1 MTRILIAD
9 DHEVVRRGLNQ
20 IISETGD
27 LVVAG
32 EASRGPE
39 ALEKILRE
47 EYDVVLLD
55 ISMPGMSGLDV
66 LKQVKEVKPALPVLI
81 LTMYPEEQFATR
93 ALQAGA
99 SGYLTK
105 ESAPNELISAIRKI
119 RSGGKYISASLAE
132 RLADVV
138 DTTLNRPAH
147 ESLSDREFQVLRM
160 ISVGKTVSEI
170 ADDLSLSVKT
180 VSTYRTRILE
190 KLDLRNNSEIIRYA
204 IKQRLV
210 E

>member
-1 MTRILIAD
+1 MTRVLIAD
-9 DHEVVRRGLNQ
+9 DHEVVRRGLKQ
-20 IISETGD
+20 IISETED
-27 LVVAG
+27 LLVAG
-32 EASRGPE
+32 EASKGPE
-39 ALEKILRE
+39 ALEKVLSE

-66 LKQVKEVKPALPVLI
+66 LRQIREEKPKLPVLI

-105 ESAPNELISAIRKI
+105 ESASTELISAIRKI

-138 DTTLNRPAH
+138 DSTLTRPAH

-160 ISVGKTVSEI
+160 ISGGKTVSEI
-170 ADDLSLSVKT
+170 ADELSLSVKT